1 MSYYFF
7 HFDHVRIF
15 INKNMKIYKNLII
28 LFLGKSN
35 DPLLTSILHFKM
47 LEPIRNILSTKRI
60 VLASGS
66 PRRREILKNV
76 VIESCIN

>member
-1 MSYYFF
+1 
-7 HFDHVRIF
+7 
-15 INKNMKIYKNLII
+15 MKIYKNLII
-28 LFLGKSN
+28 LFLGKSS

-47 LEPIRNILSTKRI
+47 LEPIRHILSTKRI
-60 VLASGS
+60 VIASGS